1 MSRRLPP
8 LNALRAY
15 EAAARHLSLAKAAA
29 ELNVTPAAISH
40 QLKTLEEHLGTSL
53 FRRHSRGIRLTE
65 AGRACLPA
73 MTTGFECL
81 AEAVTLAARHG
92 RRAPLTVTVAPS
104 IASKWL
110 VPGLDGF
117 AAEHPDIDL
126 RIAVATRVIDLKAE
140 GVDVAIRFGRGVYP
154 GLRVERLFGEAFT
167 PMCSPALRDAHDLK
181 ERPQNLRGCTLLEDE
196 SADVGPT
203 SPTWATWLAAARV
216 ADLGPVRRL
225 AFSNADH
232 AQEAALRGVGVL
244 LGRRTLAALDVA
256 AGRLVCPFD
265 LVIGQDLGYFLVTQ
279 PGSEADRRVAAFCA
293 WAMAEAERFAKP

>member
-40 QLKTLEEHLGTSL
+40 QLKTLEEHLGTRL

-92 RRAPLTVTVAPS
+92 RQAPLTVTVAPS

-110 VPGLDGF
+110 VPALDGF
-117 AAEHPDIDL
+117 TAAHPEIDL
-126 RIAVATRVIDLKAE
+126 RIAVATRVLDLRAE

-154 GLRVERLFGEAFT
+154 GLRVERLFGESFT
-167 PMCSPALRDAHDLK
+167 PMCSPALRDTCDL
-181 ERPQNLRGCTLLEDE
+181 EGRPQNLRGCTLLEDE
-196 SADVGPT
+196 SADFGPE
-203 SPTWATWLAAARV
+203 SPTWAAWLAAAGV
-216 ADLGPVRRL
+216 GDLGALRRL
-225 AFSNADH
+225 AFSNAEH
-232 AQEAALRGVGVL
+232 ALDAALRGVGVL
-244 LGRRTLAALDVA
+244 LGRRTLAAQDIT

-265 LVIGQDLGYFLVTQ
+265 LTIGRELGYFLVT
-279 PGSEADRRVAAFCA
+279 PPETEADPRVDAFRA
-293 WAMAEAERFAKP
+293 WAMAEADRFAAS